1 MIYATICFLVIF
13 LESEQIT
20 FFTFIWHVTFFADSY
35 TLLCRH
41 TESREIFLLQL
52 LEADIARCQ

>member
-35 TLLCRH
+35 TLC
-41 TESREIFLLQL
+41 
-52 LEADIARCQ
+52 ADILNHVKSFYSNFLRLT